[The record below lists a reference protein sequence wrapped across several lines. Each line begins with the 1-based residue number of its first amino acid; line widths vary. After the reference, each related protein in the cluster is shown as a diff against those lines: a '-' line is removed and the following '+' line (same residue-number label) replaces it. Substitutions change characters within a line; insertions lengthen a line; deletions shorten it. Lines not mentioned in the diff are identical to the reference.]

1 MKNFSQIR
9 SREAVHGKSWHDD
22 GPKSI
27 LAKDL
32 INSDLLASFLF
43 PTKVYIP
50 EDPFGIGAETVVSE
64 TVVADTVVTK
74 DIEPV
79 TAKEN
84 VINHGSWN
92 EGFDGTPPHS
102 KTVIVG
108 LPPKVLKK
116 GKGAKKRAK
125 DKGESYGVTK
135 KKARKLVPENELR
148 YSRNPHK
155 RSCFYKNLE
164 AEIQYCK
171 PPE

>member
-9 SREAVHGKSWHDD
+9 SRQAVHGNSWNNE

-50 EDPFGIGAETVVSE
+50 EDPFGIGAETVVAETAVNE
-64 TVVADTVVTK
+64 TVVSK

-84 VINHGSWN
+84 EVHNRSWN
-92 EGFDGTPPHS
+92 EGFDVTPPHT
-102 KTVIVG
+102 KTVVVG
-108 LPPKVLKK
+108 LPPKLPRKA
-116 GKGAKKRAK
+116 KGAKKRAK
-125 DKGESYGVTK
+125 DKRESDGVTK
-135 KKARKLVPENELR
+135 KKPRKLAPESELR
-148 YSRNPHK
+148 YGRNPHE
-155 RSCFYKNLE
+155 RGCF
-164 AEIQYCK
+164 I
-171 PPE
+171 